1 MGMFVAG
8 EMFTVASGKVCIG
21 FNTFCSDLEISWFSP
36 PLKSRVGL
44 GPRILSLRVYDRE
57 SFTSF
62 HVQAVVPV
70 IFGETNRHFA
80 TRIREHRGNNDN
92 NGFIG
97 FIANASPGLSV
108 HFSSI
113 DKLSLVSYIIYSQSF
128 DQQETR
134 TEEELALTY
143 HPHNRGRIILSKRAF
158 NTA

>member
-1 MGMFVAG
+1 MFVAG
-8 EMFTVASGKVCIG
+8 EVFTVASGKVCIG

-36 PLKSRVGL
+36 RLKSRVGL

-57 SFTSF
+57 SKFSC
-62 HVQAVVPV
+62 AGCSACY
-70 IFGETNRHFA
+70 IGETNRHFA
-80 TRIREHRGNNDN
+80 TRIREHRGNNNNN

-113 DKLSLVSYIIYSQSF
+113 DKLSLVSYIIYSQSL

-134 TEEELALTY
+134 TAEELALTY
-143 HPHNRGRIILSKRAF
+143 HPHNRGRVILSKRAF